1 MGAGTSSGTVGT
13 VASALVKWA
22 NVTTFIFN
30 LVEDYDEADFKIR
43 FQRWDHGDG
52 VTFDR
57 PRGIL
62 AHAFSPMGERFHFD
76 ADENWVVGAVPELF
90 ELETV
95 ALHELGRILG
105 LGHSSNGDAIMFPN
119 IGPGMIK
126 GLSPDDIKGIRV
138 LYNLNS
144 CNTD

>member
-1 MGAGTSSGTVGT
+1 MTRRILRSVSRGGIMEMESLSIGLVGF
-13 VASALVKWA
+13 L
-22 NVTTFIFN
+22 
-30 LVEDYDEADFKIR
+30 L
-43 FQRWDHGDG
+43 
-52 VTFDR
+52 
-57 PRGIL
+57 L
-62 AHAFSPMGERFHFD
+62 APAFSPMCERFHFD
-76 ADENWVVGAVPELF
+76 ADENWVVGVVPKLF
-90 ELETV
+90 DLETV
-95 ALHELGRILG
+95 ALHELGHILG